1 MVGGNE
7 SPTIHTKENKMAFAT
22 NTDLQKYAPEVFD
35 QGIDDWTDELS
46 EAQTD
51 VTNMIQY
58 KWWNK
63 VNSRSMFDKTKL
75 TDAQWTKVTVYKALA
90 AYVLPR
96 LSTFR
101 PEGDPFREQLAFYK
115 ERFEEEF
122 DLQFGLGIE
131 YDDNDDGTVD
141 LETDVN
147 TFDQSRLY
155 R

>member
-1 MVGGNE
+1 
-7 SPTIHTKENKMAFAT
+7 MAFAT
-22 NTDLQKYAPEVFD
+22 NTDLQRYAPEVFD
-35 QGIDDWTDELS
+35 QGVDDWTDELT

-63 VNSRSMFDKTKL
+63 VNSRSQFDKNLLVET
-75 TDAQWTKVTVYKALA
+75 QWTKATVYKAMA
-90 AYVLPR
+90 AYILPK

-101 PEGDPFREQLAFYK
+101 PEGDPFREQLTFYK

-131 YDDNDDGTVD
+131 YDENDDGTID
-141 LETDVN
+141 IETDVN
-147 TFDQSRLY
+147 PFDQSRLY